1 VKALRTNGFSSRGL
15 RVVVSLAVAAGACV
29 GLQVASAAPAAA
41 VGTVQVI
48 VGPLSVTDSQSPKF
62 APSAVCPAGTKVLG
76 GGGWAQVQART
87 PESERVVLS
96 EMRPAP
102 STTGGRDSYEA
113 GAFELSPGTTAAWSV
128 QAFAICAPPIAG
140 MHLVVGRS
148 ISSNPTQIARA
159 DCGSNNEA
167 VLGLG
172 SQILG
177 ADGQATLVYEFAE
190 TSRVAQAKAL
200 EDVDGFAGNWE
211 LDVFAVCAPF
221 PGNYG
226 TSFGLSSPTTPNSD
240 AVQVAFSRCGN
251 GTGSKTLGIGAAV
264 INPLPG
270 TGLQV
275 VFPGSPLESAAV
287 EATPTNAT
295 WGPTSV
301 QGICGD

>member
-1 VKALRTNGFSSRGL
+1 MSGSRSRGL
-15 RVVVSLAVAAGACV
+15 RVVMTVVVAAATCV
-29 GLQVASAAPAAA
+29 GMQVATAVPAAA

-48 VGPLSVTDSQSPKF
+48 AGPVSVSNSLSPKF

-102 STTGGRDSYEA
+102 STTGGRDTYEA

-140 MHLVVGRS
+140 MHLAVGRS
-148 ISSNPTQIARA
+148 ISSNSTQIARA
-159 DCGSNNEA
+159 DCGSDNEA
-167 VLGLG
+167 VFGVG

-177 ADGQATLVYEFAE
+177 ADGQATLVYEAAE
-190 TSRVAQAKAL
+190 TFRVAQGEAL
-200 EDVDGFAGNWE
+200 EDADGFGGIWE

-221 PGNYG
+221 PRNYG
-226 TSFGLSSPTTPNSD
+226 TTFGIASPPNPRSD
-240 AVQVAFSRCGN
+240 PVQVAFSRCGN
-251 GTGSKTLGIGAAV
+251 GTGSKTLGIGAAIV
-264 INPLPG
+264 SPVPG

-275 VFPGSPLESAAV
+275 VFPGSQLESSGV
-287 EATPTNAT
+287 EATPTNAD
-295 WGPTSV
+295 WGPTTV

>member
-1 VKALRTNGFSSRGL
+1 MRVLRMGGLGSRGL
-15 RVVVSLAVAAGACV
+15 RVATSLVVAAGTCV
-29 GLQVASAAPAAA
+29 GLQVATAAPAAA
-41 VGTVQVI
+41 VGTVQVV
-48 VGPLSVTDSQSPKF
+48 VGPLSAGNSQSPKF

-76 GGGWAQVQART
+76 GGGWAQVQATT

-113 GAFELSPGTTAAWSV
+113 GAFELSPGTTADWAV

-148 ISSNPTQIARA
+148 ISSNSTQIARA
-159 DCGSNNEA
+159 DCGSDNEA

-190 TSRVAQAKAL
+190 TFRVAQVKAL
-200 EDVDGFAGNWE
+200 EDADGFGGIWE
-211 LDVFAVCAPF
+211 LDAFAVCAPF
-221 PGNYG
+221 PRNYG
-226 TSFGLSSPTTPNSD
+226 TSFGLSLPTTPNSD
-240 AVQVAFSRCGN
+240 PVQVAFSRCGN
-251 GTGSKTLGIGAAV
+251 GNGSKTLGIGAA
-264 INPLPG
+264 INVPLPG

-275 VFPGSPLESAAV
+275 VFPGSQLESAAV

-295 WGPTSV
+295 WGPTAV